1 MTYIIL
7 ILISFSASVIGSI
20 CGIGGGVIIK
30 PVMDSFQIFSV
41 STVSFLSGCI
51 VLSMAAYSVVCSRLS
66 GSCSIDSK
74 RSGWLGLGAAVGG
87 IAGKQLFE
95 IIAEFTAGSERIGA
109 VQAAVLFAITF
120 ATIIYTLNKE
130 KIRSKKTESPA
141 LCCLIGLGLGMM
153 SAFLGIGGGPINLVV
168 LYFFFSN
175 CWFSSHNINSLDTK
189 TAAQNSLYIILIS
202 QFVSLLATVASGE
215 IPKIPLWLFVAMVCS
230 GIFGGAVGRSINKQ
244 ISAKNVNR
252 LFIGLLCVIMLVCCY
267 NFSQFI

>member
-168 LYFFFSN
+168 LYFFFSM
-175 CWFSSHNINSLDTK
+175 DTK

>member
-168 LYFFFSN
+168 LYFFFS
-175 CWFSSHNINSLDTK
+175 LDTK

>member
-30 PVMDSFQIFSV
+30 PVMDSFKIFSV

-130 KIRSKKTESPA
+130 KIRSRRTESAA

-153 SAFLGIGGGPINLVV
+153 SAFLGIGGGPINLMV
-168 LYFFFSN
+168 LYFFFSM
-175 CWFSSHNINSLDTK
+175 DTK

-202 QFVSLLATVASGE
+202 QLVSLLTTVASGE
-215 IPKIPLWLFVAMVCS
+215 IPKIPLWLFGAMVCS

>member
-153 SAFLGIGGGPINLVV
+153 SVFLGIGGGPINLVV
-168 LYFFFSN
+168 LYFFFSM
-175 CWFSSHNINSLDTK
+175 DTK

-230 GIFGGAVGRSINKQ
+230 GIFGGAVGRSISKQ

>member
-168 LYFFFSN
+168 LYFFFSM
-175 CWFSSHNINSLDTK
+175 DTK

-215 IPKIPLWLFVAMVCS
+215 IPKIPLWLFVARVCS

>member
-51 VLSMAAYSVVCSRLS
+51 VMSMAAYSVVCSRLS

-168 LYFFFSN
+168 LYFFFSM
-175 CWFSSHNINSLDTK
+175 DTK

>member
-51 VLSMAAYSVVCSRLS
+51 VLSMAAYSVVCSRFS

-168 LYFFFSN
+168 LYFFFSM
-175 CWFSSHNINSLDTK
+175 DTK

>member
-168 LYFFFSN
+168 LYFFFSM
-175 CWFSSHNINSLDTK
+175 DTK

-202 QFVSLLATVASGE
+202 QFVSLLATVASSE

>member
-120 ATIIYTLNKE
+120 ATIIYTLNRE

-168 LYFFFSN
+168 LYFFFSM
-175 CWFSSHNINSLDTK
+175 DTK

-230 GIFGGAVGRSINKQ
+230 GILGGAVGRSINKQ

>member
-168 LYFFFSN
+168 LYFFFSM
-175 CWFSSHNINSLDTK
+175 DTK

-215 IPKIPLWLFVAMVCS
+215 IPKIPLWLFMAMVCS

>member
-168 LYFFFSN
+168 LYFFFSMD
-175 CWFSSHNINSLDTK
+175 IK

-215 IPKIPLWLFVAMVCS
+215 IPEIPLWLFVAMVCS
-230 GIFGGAVGRSINKQ
+230 GILGGAVGRSINKQ

>member
-1 MTYIIL
+1 M
-7 ILISFSASVIGSI
+7 
-20 CGIGGGVIIK
+20 
-30 PVMDSFQIFSV
+30 
-41 STVSFLSGCI
+41 
-51 VLSMAAYSVVCSRLS
+51 
-66 GSCSIDSK
+66 
-74 RSGWLGLGAAVGG
+74 GG

-168 LYFFFSN
+168 LYFFFSM
-175 CWFSSHNINSLDTK
+175 DTK

>member
-41 STVSFLSGCI
+41 STVSLLSGCI

-168 LYFFFSN
+168 LYFFFSM
-175 CWFSSHNINSLDTK
+175 DTK

>member
-66 GSCSIDSK
+66 GSCSVDSK

-168 LYFFFSN
+168 LYFFFSM
-175 CWFSSHNINSLDTK
+175 DTK

>member
-168 LYFFFSN
+168 LYFFFSM
-175 CWFSSHNINSLDTK
+175 DTK
-189 TAAQNSLYIILIS
+189 TAAQNSLYIIIIS

>member
-168 LYFFFSN
+168 LYFFFSM
-175 CWFSSHNINSLDTK
+175 DTK
-189 TAAQNSLYIILIS
+189 TAAQNSLYIILSS

>member
-168 LYFFFSN
+168 LFFFFSM
-175 CWFSSHNINSLDTK
+175 DTK

-215 IPKIPLWLFVAMVCS
+215 YRKLPYGCLWQWFAAVFL
-230 GIFGGAVGRSINKQ
+230 GAQ
-244 ISAKNVNR
+244 WEEA
-252 LFIGLLCVIMLVCCY
+252 
-267 NFSQFI
+267 